1 MLIDGWIE
9 RTADFDQADA
19 ISAYNS
25 SMNYF
30 VRTASGAEHGP
41 LSASQLREA
50 ARAGSLRRGDL
61 VRPEGS
67 VDWFRADRV
76 RGLEFGAS
84 APEVVRPSIAAA
96 VSPSESALEVRS
108 PESEPVTRSD
118 PVSTADG
125 LIRHIEPLALR
136 GFNVRK
142 LDGEEVE
149 SVQTQTFIDAL
160 RVSMPAAL
168 IGRRGILVLT
178 NRRVFVANATVFSRS
193 LQSAYLDRIDR
204 LGYGSRTALPRFLLG
219 AVLALLG
226 GGIILSQSMSALS
239 ALGGFSAIAHTQGV
253 IFLLVGALLILLA
266 RFRALEIGVAS
277 GTLVFAKRSIE
288 LDALSRIDEIR
299 AAAITSRS
307 A

>member
-1 MLIDGWIE
+1 
-9 RTADFDQADA
+9 
-19 ISAYNS
+19 
-25 SMNYF
+25 MNYF

-84 APEVVRPSIAAA
+84 APEVVRPAIAAA
-96 VSPSESALEVRS
+96 VPPSESALEVRS
-108 PESEPVTRSD
+108 PESD
-118 PVSTADG
+118 PVSTDEG

-149 SVQTQTFIDAL
+149 SVQTQAFIDAL

-193 LQSAYLDRIDR
+193 LQCAYLDRIDR

-219 AVLALLG
+219 AALALAG
-226 GGIILSQSMSALS
+226 GGIILGQTLSVLSSLGGVSAL
-239 ALGGFSAIAHTQGV
+239 AHTLGV
-253 IFLLVGALLILLA
+253 ALLLVGALLIVLA

>member
-1 MLIDGWIE
+1 
-9 RTADFDQADA
+9 
-19 ISAYNS
+19 
-25 SMNYF
+25 MNYF

-108 PESEPVTRSD
+108 SEPELTTRSD
-118 PVSTADG
+118 PSPTADG

-136 GFNVRK
+136 GFNVR
-142 LDGEEVE
+142 
-149 SVQTQTFIDAL
+149 S
-160 RVSMPAAL
+160 
-168 IGRRGILVLT
+168 GILVLT

-193 LQSAYLDRIDR
+193 LQCAYLDRIDR

-253 IFLLVGALLILLA
+253 ILLLVGALLILLA

>member
-1 MLIDGWIE
+1 
-9 RTADFDQADA
+9 
-19 ISAYNS
+19 
-25 SMNYF
+25 MNYF

-108 PESEPVTRSD
+108 SEPEPTTRSD
-118 PVSTADG
+118 PSPTADG

-142 LDGEEVE
+142 LDGFVKFLELRSRE
-149 SVQTQTFIDAL
+149 SSNVPTL
-160 RVSMPAAL
+160 RVL
-168 IGRRGILVLT
+168 
-178 NRRVFVANATVFSRS
+178 NHENHEDEFSRLKFRCHCIS
-193 LQSAYLDRIDR
+193 FGLF
-204 LGYGSRTALPRFLLG
+204 RF
-219 AVLALLG
+219 
-226 GGIILSQSMSALS
+226 
-239 ALGGFSAIAHTQGV
+239 
-253 IFLLVGALLILLA
+253 
-266 RFRALEIGVAS
+266 
-277 GTLVFAKRSIE
+277 
-288 LDALSRIDEIR
+288 
-299 AAAITSRS
+299 
-307 A
+307 